1 MLKFKDYLY
10 LIGLGIVGGVIVFI
24 CALTI
29 LGLQDLFLL
38 R

>member
-10 LIGLGIVGGVIVFI
+10 LIWIGIMGGVIVFI

-29 LGLQDLFLL
+29 LGLQSLFLL
-38 R
+38 P